1 MKDTHKINPAVVA
14 LSFTHDAV
22 VLREIDKS
30 TALDKAT
37 ALLLEVLTETNEAV
51 SAKLYTV
58 DAEKEQ
64 QYLAQVTH
72 LYGAFTHNAGNLVG
86 VIAIEE
92 DAIERIVVQQAFQ
105 GQGIG
110 AEMLRAARIAFNAEY
125 VDVFA
130 DNKRALNF
138 FEAQGMSMFDETA
151 PEPGDLSAEHFY
163 KIIHL
168 MY

>member
-30 TALDKAT
+30 TELHKAA
-37 ALLLEVLTETNEAV
+37 ALLVEVLTETNDTVGE
-51 SAKLYTV
+51 KLYAI

-72 LYGAFTHNAGNLVG
+72 LYGAFTHNAGDLVG
-86 VIAIEE
+86 VVAVEE
-92 DAIERIVVQQAFQ
+92 DAIERIVVQKAFQ
-105 GQGIG
+105 GNGIG
-110 AEMLRAARIAFNAEY
+110 TEMLRAARIAFDAEY

-151 PEPGDLSAEHFY
+151 PEPGDLSAEHFH